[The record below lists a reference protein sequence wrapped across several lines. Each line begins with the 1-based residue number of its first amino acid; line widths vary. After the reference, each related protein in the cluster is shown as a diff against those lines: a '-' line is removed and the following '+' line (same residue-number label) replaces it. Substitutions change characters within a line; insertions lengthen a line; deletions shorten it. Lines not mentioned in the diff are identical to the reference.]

1 MNAAQK
7 DGCVKHGLE
16 SWVTLILNQSS
27 VELCPSACFVNCT
40 STFVAHTI
48 GLVLHSLKCGI
59 YWVSFYLEKKDSLP
73 INELYLNISFRNFV
87 VFDLASSDHTV
98 PWSDR
103 TGWLD
108 TSQDSSP
115 CLLTAERFAT
125 SDSLA
130 LSSTE
135 GFLNRR
141 QVAEQEFPRTHT
153 GPVQR
158 VPQLV
163 RSYCF

>member
-1 MNAAQK
+1 M
-7 DGCVKHGLE
+7 
-16 SWVTLILNQSS
+16 
-27 VELCPSACFVNCT
+27 
-40 STFVAHTI
+40 AHTI
-48 GLVLHSLKCGI
+48 GFKAASTETLI
-59 YWVSFYLEKKDSLP
+59 YRVSFYLEKKDTIP
-73 INELYLNISFRNFV
+73 INGLYLNISFHDFV

-108 TSQDSSP
+108 TNQDSSP

-141 QVAEQEFPRTHT
+141 QVAEQEVSQTHT

>member
-1 MNAAQK
+1 M
-7 DGCVKHGLE
+7 
-16 SWVTLILNQSS
+16 
-27 VELCPSACFVNCT
+27 
-40 STFVAHTI
+40 
-48 GLVLHSLKCGI
+48 
-59 YWVSFYLEKKDSLP
+59 
-73 INELYLNISFRNFV
+73 LYLNVLFHNFV
-87 VFDLASSDHTV
+87 VFDLASSDGTA

-108 TSQDSSP
+108 TGQDLSP
-115 CLLTAERFAT
+115 CSLTTERFAT

-141 QVAEQEFPRTHT
+141 QVPEQEFSQTHT
-153 GPVQR
+153 GAVQR